1 MAKLGRKLHRYVAKS
16 KQFISAAIF
25 FGSLSLSMVGTL
37 VSSAEIPSFDK
48 TIPKMWFYV
57 GWIEIFLY

>member
-1 MAKLGRKLHRYVAKS
+1 MAKLGRKLHRYVAKP

-48 TIPKMWFYV
+48 TIPKM
-57 GWIEIFLY
+57 